1 MQEFF
6 VIKVDDFLSI
16 DQFPASL
23 VRFFKE
29 QKTTGDYIL
38 ALDKEHEPG
47 KALVVADQENNGQL
61 ELAEDPND
69 PVV

>member
-1 MQEFF
+1 LIVSDLEKIIKVGFMKLSQKDKQKTRISAPTAIQKIQEFF

-29 QKTTGDYIL
+29 
-38 ALDKEHEPG
+38 
-47 KALVVADQENNGQL
+47 
-61 ELAEDPND
+61 
-69 PVV
+69 

>member
-1 MQEFF
+1 M
-6 VIKVDDFLSI
+6 IKVDDFLSI

-29 QKTTGDYIL
+29 QKMKGDYIL

-47 KALVVADQENNGQL
+47 KQLVVAD
-61 ELAEDPND
+61 
-69 PVV
+69 